1 MKITI
6 NTTTKTV
13 SVEEAVSLIE
23 ERDQLKD
30 RHTKLRNFLVTDT
43 FKGLSRDE
51 KDDMIRQS
59 SIMGHYLMLL
69 ERRIARFTAAG

>member
-1 MKITI
+1 MELQPHQQR
-6 NTTTKTV
+6 V
-13 SVEEAVSLIE
+13 IE

-30 RHTKLRNFLVTDT
+30 RHTKLRNFLVADT